1 LKPEASK
8 LKAQSSKS
16 SLGKK
21 ISLSKMAKRSMVVS
35 TGFLS
40 FRKGFPSRTNMQ
52 EISVPDQGQF
62 AEVDILRAFLSA
74 SEAALVLVSPEG
86 IVSYASQGAQDLY
99 GNLVLPLVG
108 RQIFE
113 LITKPSAELLKRHFA
128 DMVANGTPRLEVT
141 LPLAEFTDSAASS
154 ILAGPIS
161 AALRVP
167 PTRPFRPVSRIE
179 DSANDGS
186 ESKTNNRTIR
196 FEIINGHGNR
206 ALNGFVMIVREIA
219 DAPLSEQERVL
230 RPKIEALLSKTL
242 ARFANAS
249 IGSTERDLH
258 ESLGEFCELAG
269 IERAMLWVLDES
281 GRMFVPENEVHQS
294 GVLPL
299 DGRTPNLPLMVVKT
313 HAPTLFDG
321 DWIVATRDSNFAPL
335 LSAVEVPDLSAIPQI
350 TFAPLLCDGQLVG
363 LLSLN
368 ATDFST
374 MWSEHTKTYID
385 SVTSIFGNALNRR
398 DAERALAFQALHDSL
413 TGLPNRSLLLDRLRI
428 ALARSAR
435 TTDNVCV
442 MLIDLDGFKQVN
454 DTLGHAA
461 GDELLQVISRRLV
474 DTMRDADSVARLGGD
489 EFVIVAETA
498 TDEVNARIV
507 ADRVLDVLR
516 QPVRV
521 GDADLL
527 VSGSVGLVIA
537 NASHDRTL
545 DAGALLRKADIAMYR
560 AKTGGRNRVEIYR
573 DEMDRRVSFSS

>member
-1 LKPEASK
+1 LT
-8 LKAQSSKS
+8 L
-16 SLGKK
+16 
-21 ISLSKMAKRSMVVS
+21 
-35 TGFLS
+35 
-40 FRKGFPSRTNMQ
+40 RTNTQ
-52 EISVPDQGQF
+52 EISVPHQGQI
-62 AEVDILRAFLSA
+62 AEVDILRAFLNA
-74 SEAALVLVSPEG
+74 SEAALVLISSDGTVR
-86 IVSYASQGAQDLY
+86 YASEGAQNLY

-108 RQIFE
+108 REIFE
-113 LITKPSAELLKRHFA
+113 FVTKPSAELLKRHLA
-128 DMVANGTPRLEVT
+128 EMAANNTTRLEVT
-141 LPLAEFTDSAASS
+141 LPLADFTTQVTTQATS
-154 ILAGPIS
+154 
-161 AALRVP
+161 
-167 PTRPFRPVSRIE
+167 PTAVQRADQRANETTGQSVSQP
-179 DSANDGS
+179 DQQ
-186 ESKTNNRTIR
+186 TNSRTIR
-196 FEIINGHGNR
+196 FEIVNGHNSG
-206 ALNGFVMIVREIA
+206 ALNGFVMIVREIGEEL
-219 DAPLSEQERVL
+219 LSKQEQEL
-230 RPKIEALLSKTL
+230 RPRIEALLSKTL

-281 GRMFVPENEVHQS
+281 GRMFVPENEVHQTD
-294 GVLPL
+294 VLSL
-299 DGRTPNLPLMVVKT
+299 DGRTPNLPVMVVKN
-313 HAPTLFDG
+313 HAPALFDG
-321 DWIVATRDSNFAPL
+321 AWIVATRQNTFAPL
-335 LSAVEVPDLSAIPQI
+335 LTTVEIPDLPAIPQI
-350 TFAPLLCDGQLVG
+350 TFAPLLCDGELVG

-374 MWSEHTKTYID
+374 MWSEHTKSYID
-385 SVTSIFGNALNRR
+385 SVTGIFGNALNRR
-398 DAERALAFQALHDSL
+398 EAERALAFQALHDSL

-461 GDELLQVISRRLV
+461 GDELLQVISQRLV

-498 TDEVNARIV
+498 TDEINARIV
-507 ADRVLDVLR
+507 ADRVLEVLR

-573 DEMDRRVSFSS
+573 DEMDRRVSFSSKPPLGAWIQSRQADGQP

>member
-1 LKPEASK
+1 LLE
-8 LKAQSSKS
+8 Q
-16 SLGKK
+16 
-21 ISLSKMAKRSMVVS
+21 V
-35 TGFLS
+35 FLYLP
-40 FRKGFPSRTNMQ
+40 KGFANRTTTQ
-52 EISVPDQGQF
+52 EILVSDQGQI

-74 SEAALVLVSPEG
+74 SEAALVLVSAEG
-86 IVSYASQGAQDLY
+86 TVRYASEGAQSLY
-99 GNLVLPLVG
+99 GNVVLPLVG
-108 RQIFE
+108 RTVFE
-113 LITKPSAELLKRHFA
+113 LVTPSSANQLKTHFA
-128 DMVANGTPRLEVT
+128 DMIANNTSRLEVT
-141 LPLAEFTDSAASS
+141 LPLADNEPLPAQT
-154 ILAGPIS
+154 
-161 AALRVP
+161 
-167 PTRPFRPVSRIE
+167 
-179 DSANDGS
+179 
-186 ESKTNNRTIR
+186 TNTNHMSTMSNTSNTSNTSNMSNMSNTTTMTKQSNTRTIR
-196 FEIINGHGNR
+196 FEIINGQNNA
-206 ALNGFVMIVREIA
+206 ALNGFVVIVREIGEA
-219 DAPLSEQERVL
+219 ALAPHEQEFRH
-230 RPKIEALLSKTL
+230 KIEVLLGKTL

-281 GRMFVPENEVHQS
+281 GRMFVPENEVHNPD
-294 GVLPL
+294 VPPL
-299 DGRTPNLPLMVVKT
+299 DGRTPSLPLMVVKN

-321 DWIVATRDSNFAPL
+321 AWIVATRANEFAPL
-335 LSAVEVPDLSAIPQI
+335 LSIVEVPELAPIAQI
-350 TFAPLLCDGQLVG
+350 TFAPLLSEGHLVG

-374 MWSEHTKTYID
+374 MWSEHTKSYVD

-398 DAERALAFQALHDSL
+398 EAERALAYQALHDSL

-461 GDELLQVISRRLV
+461 GDELLQVISQRLV

-507 ADRVLDVLR
+507 ADRVLEVLR

-521 GDADLL
+521 GDNDLL
-527 VSGSVGLVIA
+527 VSGSVGLVVA

-573 DEMDRRVSFSS
+573 EEMDKRVLFSS

>member
-1 LKPEASK
+1 
-8 LKAQSSKS
+8 
-16 SLGKK
+16 
-21 ISLSKMAKRSMVVS
+21 
-35 TGFLS
+35 
-40 FRKGFPSRTNMQ
+40 
-52 EISVPDQGQF
+52 VPDQGQI

-74 SEAALVLVSPEG
+74 SEAALVLVNAEG
-86 IVSYASQGAQDLY
+86 TVRYASEGAQSLY
-99 GNLVLPLVG
+99 GNVVLPLVG
-108 RQIFE
+108 RTVFE
-113 LITKPSAELLKRHFA
+113 LVTPTCAELLKTYFA
-128 DMVANGTPRLEVT
+128 NMIANNTSRLEVT
-141 LPLAEFTDSAASS
+141 LPLAENETYLSAHTTKLNIKSNMNNTRTIATTSS
-154 ILAGPIS
+154 TLPT
-161 AALRVP
+161 VP
-167 PTRPFRPVSRIE
+167 TMTKQQ
-179 DSANDGS
+179 AN
-186 ESKTNNRTIR
+186 TRTIR
-196 FEIINGHGNR
+196 FEIINGQNNA
-206 ALNGFVMIVREIA
+206 ALNGFVMIVREIGEA
-219 DAPLSEQERVL
+219 VLPAHEQEFRH
-230 RPKIEALLSKTL
+230 KIEELLGKTL

-249 IGSTERDLH
+249 IGTTERDLH

-281 GRMFVPENEVHQS
+281 GRMFVPENEVHNAD
-294 GVLPL
+294 VLPL
-299 DGRTPNLPLMVVKT
+299 DGRTPSLPLMVVKN
-313 HAPTLFDG
+313 HAAELLEG
-321 DWIVATRDSNFAPL
+321 AWIVAARDNDFAPL
-335 LSAVEVPDLSAIPQI
+335 LNAVEVPELAPIAQI
-350 TFAPLLCDGQLVG
+350 TFAPLLSEGHLVG

-374 MWSEHTKTYID
+374 MWSEHTKSYVD

-398 DAERALAFQALHDSL
+398 EAERALAYQALHDSL

-461 GDELLQVISRRLV
+461 GDQLLQVISQRLV

-498 TDEVNARIV
+498 TDELNARIV
-507 ADRVLDVLR
+507 ADRVLEVLR

-573 DEMDRRVSFSS
+573 EEMDKRVLFSS

>member
-1 LKPEASK
+1 
-8 LKAQSSKS
+8 
-16 SLGKK
+16 
-21 ISLSKMAKRSMVVS
+21 MFV
-35 TGFLS
+35 
-40 FRKGFPSRTNMQ
+40 RKGFPLHPYRLLLRTNTQ
-52 EISVPDQGQF
+52 EISVPDQGQV
-62 AEVDILRAFLSA
+62 AEVDILRAFLDA
-74 SEAALVLVSPEG
+74 SEAALLLISTDGTVR
-86 IVSYASQGAQDLY
+86 YASEGAQNLY
-99 GNLVLPLVG
+99 GNLLLPLVG

-113 LITKPSAELLKRHFA
+113 FVTKPSAVLLKSHFA
-128 DMVANGTPRLEVT
+128 DMVANNTQRLEVT
-141 LPLAEFTDSAASS
+141 LPLAAFTEQAASQVTSQTVNKSQVTSQTVNKSTVQWPVQSADQLPVQSADHQS
-154 ILAGPIS
+154 I
-161 AALRVP
+161 
-167 PTRPFRPVSRIE
+167 
-179 DSANDGS
+179 D
-186 ESKTNNRTIR
+186 RTIR
-196 FEIINGHGNR
+196 FEIINGHKNR
-206 ALNGFVMIVREIA
+206 ALNGFVMIVREIGK
-219 DAPLSEQERVL
+219 APLSKQEQEL

-294 GVLPL
+294 DVLPL
-299 DGRTPNLPLMVVKT
+299 DGRTPNLPVMIVKN
-313 HAPTLFDG
+313 HAPDLFDG
-321 DWIVATRDSNFAPL
+321 AWIVATRYNSFAPL
-335 LSAVEVPDLSAIPQI
+335 LTAVEIPDLPAIPQI
-350 TFAPLLCDGQLVG
+350 TFAPLLCDGELVG

-374 MWSEHTKTYID
+374 MWSEQTKSYID
-385 SVTSIFGNALNRR
+385 SVTCIFGNALNRR
-398 DAERALAFQALHDSL
+398 EAERALAFQALHDSL

-461 GDELLQVISRRLV
+461 GDELLQVISQRLV

-507 ADRVLDVLR
+507 ADRVLEVLR

-573 DEMDRRVSFSS
+573 DEMDRRVSLIS

>member
-1 LKPEASK
+1 ML
-8 LKAQSSKS
+8 
-16 SLGKK
+16 
-21 ISLSKMAKRSMVVS
+21 VS
-35 TGFLS
+35 TGFPLHPY
-40 FRKGFPSRTNMQ
+40 RLPLRTNTQ
-52 EISVPDQGQF
+52 EISVPDQGQI
-62 AEVDILRAFLSA
+62 AEVDILRAFLNA
-74 SEAALVLVSPEG
+74 SEAALVLISSEG
-86 IVSYASQGAQDLY
+86 TVRYASEGAQNLY

-108 RQIFE
+108 RQIFDFVA
-113 LITKPSAELLKRHFA
+113 KPSAELLRRHFA
-128 DMVANGTPRLEVT
+128 DMVLNNTQRLEVT
-141 LPLAEFTDSAASS
+141 VPLAESP
-154 ILAGPIS
+154 IRLAGWKGRS
-161 AALRVP
+161 GG
-167 PTRPFRPVSRIE
+167 TRSGAEMGPVSMKEFTEQAAWQATGQPLDRSTGQ
-179 DSANDGS
+179 SAVQSLS
-186 ESKTNNRTIR
+186 ESVAQSLGQSEDHQSNSRTIR
-196 FEIINGHGNR
+196 FEIINGHNNQ
-206 ALNGFVMIVREIA
+206 ALNGFVMIVREIGE
-219 DAPLSEQERVL
+219 APLSKQEQEL

-294 GVLPL
+294 DVLPL
-299 DGRTPNLPLMVVKT
+299 DGRTPNLPVMMVKN
-313 HAPTLFDG
+313 HAPDLFDG
-321 DWIVATRDSNFAPL
+321 AWIVATRDNSFAPL
-335 LSAVEVPDLSAIPQI
+335 LTTVEIPDLPAIPQI
-350 TFAPLLCDGQLVG
+350 TFAPLLCDGELVG

-374 MWSEHTKTYID
+374 MWSEHTKSYID
-385 SVTSIFGNALNRR
+385 SVTGIFGNALNRR
-398 DAERALAFQALHDSL
+398 EAERALAFQALHDSL

-461 GDELLQVISRRLV
+461 GDELLQVISQRLV

-498 TDEVNARIV
+498 TDELNARIV
-507 ADRVLDVLR
+507 ADRVLEVLR
-516 QPVRV
+516 QPVRI

-573 DEMDRRVSFSS
+573 DEMDRRVSFIS